1 MDIVIDANVI
11 IADPWFRSQKMRVLL
26 DFAEK
31 RFSQVLLLEPVEMEV
46 RAHFKREV
54 TALAKSIEDA
64 IKKAERI
71 GIRDTPQFDAKEV
84 FNRTFTAW
92 EENLEKLVRSRR
104 LFRIPLEPSVL
115 REAIQRATERI
126 PPCTESGKELRDT
139 IIWLLF
145 IETCKKRRHG
155 EQYVFISQNTKDFA
169 APDKTSLR
177 QELVGDLA
185 QNGLTALYYPS
196 PEAFNKEHAE
206 RFEHINLEWVQARLN
221 LDEIENS
228 VRERL
233 KGVRSSYFHIS
244 DSDYRN
250 YYEPMFVEHIRHL
263 NVEITEPVL
272 IWDFDEHSIEVSI
285 GCGINV
291 EASVECRRVNAPRST
306 NFYSDYYEDI
316 DDDFPY
322 TRVLNCDAE
331 LGADISATVSD
342 DSLEFTNIE
351 AIYPI

>member
-11 IADPWFRSQKMRVLL
+11 IADPWFRSQRMRVLL

-54 TALAKSIEDA
+54 TARGNSIEAA
-64 IKKAERI
+64 IKNAERI
-71 GIRDTPQFDAKEV
+71 GIRDTPEFDAKEV
-84 FNRTFTAW
+84 FKCTFTAW

-104 LFRIPLEPSVL
+104 LFRIPLEASVL
-115 REAIQRATERI
+115 HEAMQRATERI

-177 QELVGDLA
+177 QELAGDLA

-206 RFEHINLEWVQARLN
+206 RFEHINLEWVQARVN
-221 LDEIENS
+221 LDEIVNS

-233 KGVRSSYFHIS
+233 KEDRSSYFRIS

-250 YYEPMFVEHIRHL
+250 YYEPRFVENIRHL
-263 NVEITEPVL
+263 NVEITDPVY
-272 IWDFDEHSIEVSI
+272 IWDFDDRTIELSI
-285 GCGINV
+285 GCSIDV
-291 EASVECRRVNAPRST
+291 KASVECGRINAPRST
-306 NFYSDYYEDI
+306 TFYSDYYDDL
-316 DDDFPY
+316 DDDFPS
-322 TRVLNCDAE
+322 TRVLNCYAE
-331 LGADISATVSD
+331 LSADISATVSG